1 MVVAFA
7 AHVGLRE
14 PCGADA
20 FHAIGHG
27 FRLVFLGLRAAFL
40 GGEDE
45 AVVGAGDACF
55 VGNIGQQIASD
66 LFDGESVEAFI
77 RVEGAD
83 NVVAI
88 WRDVSGVVGVIASGV
103 GVADEVEPPHG
114 HALAVMRGGEE
125 FFDELFVGV
134 GSFVIHERVEFLG
147 LWREAGDIE
156 INAAAKRGVVGLRG
170 VLDSERC
177 VAREDKSINR
187 IARKSGFARCG
198 RCRFFRRDVCPVLL
212 ILRALLDPFPQDFFV
227 ARAQLAVLLFRRHH
241 VVLVLGRDA
250 LPHFALIRFSGQNRK
265 RPIQFR
271 HRRFAHIEPQ
281 VGLAGF
287 RVEAMASKTI
297 VRKNRADIAVV
308 FHFRR

>member
-20 FHAIGHG
+20 FHAVGHG

-55 VGNIGQQIASD
+55 VGNIGQQIAGD

-83 NVVAI
+83 DVVAI
-88 WRDVSGVVGVIASGV
+88 WRDVSGVVGVIAGGV
-103 GVADEVEPPHG
+103 GVADEIEPPHS
-114 HALAVMRGGEE
+114 HALAVMRGCEE
-125 FFDELFVGV
+125 FLDELFVGV
-134 GSFVIHERVEFLG
+134 GSLVVHEGVEFLG
-147 LWREAGDIE
+147 LWRESGDVE
-156 INAAAKRGVVGLRG
+156 INTAAERGAVSLRG
-170 VLDSERC
+170 VLDAEHC

-187 IARKSGFARCG
+187 VAREGEFARCG

-227 ARAQLAVLLFRRHH
+227 ALAELAVLLFRRHH
-241 VVLVLGRDA
+241 VVFVLSSNA
-250 LPHFALIRFSGQNRK
+250 LPHFALIRFSGQYRK

-271 HRRFAHIEPQ
+271 HCRFAHIEPQ

-287 RVEAMASKTI
+287 RVEAVASKTI